1 MYLDETNFQ
10 LHTDN
15 QVNNRKFASLCLPKY
30 STNPL
35 QKLLKVVSFQL
46 TIPPKCFGVPT
57 TLAPI
62 VMESP
67 ERQKP
72 IFLDLKERPTEAP
85 FGA

>member
-1 MYLDETNFQ
+1 MIPFE
-10 LHTDN
+10 
-15 QVNNRKFASLCLPKY
+15 
-30 STNPL
+30 
-35 QKLLKVVSFQL
+35 L
-46 TIPPKCFGVPT
+46 TIPTKRFGVPT
-57 TLAPI
+57 ALAPI